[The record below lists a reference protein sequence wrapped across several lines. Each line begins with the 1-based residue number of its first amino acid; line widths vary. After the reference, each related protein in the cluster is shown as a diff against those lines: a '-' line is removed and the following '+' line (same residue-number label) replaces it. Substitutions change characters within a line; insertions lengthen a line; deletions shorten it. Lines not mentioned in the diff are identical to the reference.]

1 MADNKFKF
9 DPESLQFEGQNL
21 SFKVRF
27 IKMVSGLLVSGI
39 IIAFALLL
47 ISSYVIIP
55 PSTRKKMR
63 ENEKLKKELLILTK
77 RFLQTEKVLEDIK
90 KRDENIYKVI
100 MESDPNEENRTD
112 TTSGTLSQMLNK
124 MEEVDEWEIAQLI
137 DHNLDS
143 LLNYL
148 QANEKSFKDL
158 ATVIANKE
166 RMLANIPS
174 IQPVKNDDLEL
185 IVYGFGKRIDPMY
198 KTPAFHDGIDYGI
211 PEGTKVYATADGKI
225 SFAGQKRGEGK
236 IIIIS
241 HGFGF
246 TSKYAHLSKVLV
258 PRGKKVSRGDVI
270 GLSGNT
276 GKSMTPHLHYE
287 VLVNDKEVNPV
298 NFYFADLNPDEYD
311 LMIRLSSKGGLSLD

>member
-9 DPESLQFEGQNL
+9 DPESLQYEGQNL

-27 IKMVSGLLVSGI
+27 IKMFVGLLVSGVA
-39 IIAFALLL
+39 IAFVFLL
-47 ISSYVIIP
+47 ISSYVIIS

-100 MESDPNEENRTD
+100 MESDPNEED
-112 TTSGTLSQMLNK
+112 QSDSTSNLTLMLNNIH
-124 MEEVDEWEIAQLI
+124 ETNEWDIAKLI
-137 DHNLDS
+137 GHDLDS
-143 LLNYL
+143 LLDYL
-148 QANEKSFKDL
+148 QTNEKSFKDL

-166 RMLANIPS
+166 KMLANIPS
-174 IQPVKNDDLEL
+174 IQPVKNDDLEI

-246 TSKYAHLSKVLV
+246 TSKYAHLNKILV

-298 NFYFADLNPDEYD
+298 NFYFADLNPKEYD